1 MVLIIWI
8 IVFIVSMVALIKGAD
23 WLIVSSEK
31 IGLAMGLSPF
41 IVGVLIVGIGTSF
54 PEVVSS
60 LVAVFKGATE
70 IVSANAVGSNIANI
84 LLIIGFSSLIGKRLI
99 VTKSLI
105 NLDLP
110 LLSASTALLIG
121 IAWDKQITQLES
133 VLLLIGY
140 VVYLLYTIIYKDDGD
155 EKLKEKFDENGEK
168 IEVLPS
174 RAERRSEN
182 IEKKEKHKIILKD
195 IIFLIL
201 GVAGIAFGAKYL
213 IDSVINISEMLNIGA
228 GVIAITAIAIG
239 TSLPELLV
247 SIKAV
252 LRKKSEMAIGNVFGS
267 NVFNALAVVGIP
279 GLFGNL
285 VVDDLTF
292 SIGIPIMA
300 VATLLFVISG
310 ISRKI
315 HLWEGAFYLC
325 FYAFFIGKL
334 FNLF

>member
-1 MVLIIWI
+1 MALIIWI
-8 IVFIVSMVALIKGAD
+8 VIFAISMIALVKGAD
-23 WLIVSSEK
+23 WLIASSEK
-31 IGLAMGLSPF
+31 IGLAIGLSPF

-54 PEVVSS
+54 PEVISS

-84 LLIIGFSSLIGKRLI
+84 LLIVGFSSLIGKRLI

-110 LLSASTALLIG
+110 LLAASTALLIG
-121 IAWDKQITQLES
+121 IAWDRQITLLES
-133 VLLLIGY
+133 ILLLIGY
-140 VVYLLYTIIYKDDGD
+140 VIYLLYTIIYKDDKIEGVN
-155 EKLKEKFDENGEK
+155 EEFDENGEK

-174 RAERRSEN
+174 RVERRREN
-182 IEKKEKHKIILKD
+182 KERIEKPKIVLKD

-201 GVAGIAFGAKYL
+201 GIAGIAFGAKYL

-252 LRKKSEMAIGNVFGS
+252 LQKKSEMAIGNVFGS

-279 GLFGNL
+279 GLFGVL
-285 VVDDLTF
+285 RVDDPTF
-292 SIGIPIMA
+292 AIGIPILIIS
-300 VATLLFVISG
+300 TLLFVISG

-325 FYAFFIGKL
+325 IYAFFVGKL